1 MLRCP
6 ILSCDYK
13 SNEIDWKVNVTCVK
27 TMNILIVNQ
36 SIVDMGASFF
46 TLLTTVVEVDG
57 TRMSRDSTLAGTR
70 HVTGL
75 VCHVISPTTC
85 SFVTSG

>member
-1 MLRCP
+1 
-6 ILSCDYK
+6 
-13 SNEIDWKVNVTCVK
+13 
-27 TMNILIVNQ
+27 MNILIVNQ

-85 SFVTSG
+85 SFVTPG